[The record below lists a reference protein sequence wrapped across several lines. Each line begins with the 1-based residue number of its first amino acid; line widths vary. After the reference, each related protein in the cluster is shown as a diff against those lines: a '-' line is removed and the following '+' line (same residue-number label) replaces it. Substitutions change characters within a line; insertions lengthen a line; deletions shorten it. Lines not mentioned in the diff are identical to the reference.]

1 MAETIKVTRW
11 HAHWFATTSRG
22 LCLFWPAI
30 LVVDSHPE
38 IPPDTSSPLL
48 EGVAMRIPVTCA
60 ACGQAFRV
68 DAKFAG
74 RRGKCPNPDCQQT
87 YTVPDVDEIAA
98 DEEDEVPVAKSKRGN
113 SLSWGERA
121 KLNRVVKKKASLW
134 SRIDRASF
142 LVGAGLSAVATIG
155 VVLALSLTT
164 STKRHTQAAEAK
176 PATPTYAQAVVPV
189 ITKYCGKCHSGDE
202 AEAGISF
209 AKYSDE
215 AAMLKDRK
223 TWERSFEMISNGN
236 MPPSDSPQP
245 TTAEKEQLIEY
256 LEAALFRIDCT
267 KVSDPGRVTIRRLNR
282 SEYNNTVRDLLGVA
296 VRPADDFPS
305 DDVGYGFDN
314 IGDVL
319 SLPPLLMEK
328 YLDAAEKIA
337 AEAIVVFDPT
347 KPAVHEYSRDKL
359 KQSKAAHP
367 HGEDGTILVS
377 IGDVT
382 AELDFPHSGEYLL
395 RTKAAETPGGT
406 EHAKMEYRFDGT
418 PLHTFDVSAKD
429 ASPET
434 CEFRFKA
441 TKGHH
446 KLSIAFL
453 NDFYDE
459 KAKDKSQRDR
469 NLIVRD
475 VEIVGPF
482 GIEPSELPTAHRQLL
497 VATPGNEKTVAQA
510 ARDNL
515 QPFVRRAFRRPVTE
529 AEVGRC
535 VGFVEQAVK
544 NGEPFPFGMRVAVTA
559 VLVSPHFLYR
569 IETDK
574 KPDDPEDKHALN
586 DYELASRLSYFLWS
600 SMPDEQL
607 LAQAAQGDLHHD
619 AVLEEQVRR
628 MLKDPKSQAL
638 VDNFAEQWLQLR
650 ILNEVTPDPEK
661 FPEFGPELR
670 DDMKQETRRFFEAI
684 MREDRSILEFLDG
697 EYSYVNE
704 RLAHHYGLPD
714 VKGDFQRV
722 SLSGKNRAGLL
733 TQASILTLTS
743 NPDRTSPVK
752 RGKWVMEVI
761 LDKPPP
767 PPPPN
772 VPELAETAK
781 SSPDATLRQQLELHR
796 QNPSCNSCHKVMDQL
811 GFGIENFDAIGRWR
825 DVDNGKPLDAT
836 GELPGGSR
844 FNGPL
849 ELAHVLRGKECEF
862 GECLAEKML
871 TYALG
876 RGLEFYDRCATDK
889 IVKTLKE
896 QKFRFSVLVAEIAKS
911 DPFRMRRGEESK

>member
-1 MAETIKVTRW
+1 L
-11 HAHWFATTSRG
+11 S
-22 LCLFWPAI
+22 
-30 LVVDSHPE
+30 
-38 IPPDTSSPLL
+38 LL
-48 EGVAMRIPVTCA
+48 EGVAMHIPVTCA

-74 RRGKCPNPDCQQT
+74 RRGKCPNRDCQHT
-87 YTVPDVDEIAA
+87 YTVPALEATEI
-98 DEEDEVPVAKSKRGN
+98 DNEELPTPKSKRGD

-121 KLNRVVKKKASLW
+121 KSNRPPKRKTSW
-134 SRIDRASF
+134 WQRIDRSSF
-142 LVGAGLSAVATIG
+142 LVGAGLSAAATT
-155 VVLALSLTT
+155 VVLLLLSLMT
-164 STKRHTQAAEAK
+164 STKRHTQAAESGPPK
-176 PATPTYAQAVVPV
+176 PTYAQAVAPV
-189 ITKYCGKCHSGDE
+189 VTKYCGQCHRGDD

-209 AKYSDE
+209 AKYQDE

-236 MPPSDSPQP
+236 MPPADSPQP
-245 TTAEKEQLIEY
+245 TAAEKAQLIEY

-282 SEYNNTVRDLLGVA
+282 SEYNNTIRDLLGVA

-319 SLPPLLMEK
+319 SLPTLLMEK

-337 AEAIVVFDPT
+337 AEAIIVVDPN
-347 KPAVHEYSRDKL
+347 KPVVREFARNQL
-359 KQSKAAHP
+359 KQSKAVHP
-367 HGEDGTILVS
+367 HGEDATILVS
-377 IGDVT
+377 LGDVT
-382 AELDFPHSGEYLL
+382 AEMEFPLTGEYLL
-395 RTKAAETPGGT
+395 RTKAAETPAGD
-406 EHAKMEYRFDGT
+406 EHAKMEYRLDGKAF
-418 PLHTFDVSAKD
+418 HTFDVSAKD

-441 TKGHH
+441 SKGHH
-446 KLSIAFL
+446 KLAVAFL

-459 KAKDKSQRDR
+459 KAKDKSRRDR

-475 VEIVGPF
+475 VEIIGPLDL
-482 GIEPSELPTAHRQLL
+482 EPAELPASHRQL
-497 VATPGNEKTVAQA
+497 VAVIPATEKTVAQA
-510 ARDNL
+510 ARENL

-529 AEVGRC
+529 AEVERY

-619 AVLEEQVRR
+619 AVLDDQVRR

-661 FPEFGPELR
+661 FPEFGPDLR

-684 MREDRSILEFLDG
+684 MREDRSILDFLDG

-704 RLAHHYGLPD
+704 RLARHYGLPD

-722 SLSGKNRAGLL
+722 SLEGKNRAGLL

-781 SSPDATLRQQLELHR
+781 AAPDLTLRQQLELHR

-825 DVDNGKPLDAT
+825 DLDNGKPLDTT

-844 FNGPL
+844 FHGPL

-862 GECLAEKML
+862 GECLSEKML

>member
-1 MAETIKVTRW
+1 MQV
-11 HAHWFATTSRG
+11 
-22 LCLFWPAI
+22 
-30 LVVDSHPE
+30 
-38 IPPDTSSPLL
+38 
-48 EGVAMRIPVTCA
+48 PVTCA

-74 RRGKCPNPDCQQT
+74 RRGKCPNPDCQKV
-87 YTVPDVDEIAA
+87 YTVPEADV
-98 DEEDEVPVAKSKRGN
+98 EEPEERPASSRKPKRN
-113 SLSWGERA
+113 ESLSWGERT
-121 KLNRVVKKKASLW
+121 KSVRPSKRKASWL
-134 SRIDRASF
+134 SRLDRSSF
-142 LVGAGLSAVATIG
+142 LVGAGLSALATAALLLVIS
-155 VVLALSLTT
+155 LAT
-164 STKRHTQAAEAK
+164 STKKNSQAADSK
-176 PATPTYAQAVVPV
+176 PQAPTYAHAVVPV
-189 ITKYCGKCHSGDE
+189 VDKYCGKCHGGDE
-202 AEAGISF
+202 PEAGISF
-209 AKYSDE
+209 AKYPDE
-215 AAMLKDRK
+215 TAMLKDRK
-223 TWERSFEMISNGN
+223 TWERSFDMITNGN
-236 MPPSDSPQP
+236 MPPADSPQP
-245 TTAEKEQLIEY
+245 TAAEKAQLIEY
-256 LEAALFRIDCT
+256 LEGALYRIDCT
-267 KVSDPGRVTIRRLNR
+267 QVSDPGRVTIRRLNR

-337 AEAIVVFDPT
+337 DEAILVNDPS
-347 KPAVHEYSRDKL
+347 KPNVREFSRNQL
-359 KQSKAAHP
+359 KRSKVANP
-367 HGEDGTILVS
+367 HGEEATILVS
-377 IGDVT
+377 TGDVS
-382 AELDFPHSGEYLL
+382 AEMDFPRTGDYLL
-395 RTKAAETPGGT
+395 RTKASETPAGD
-406 EHAKMEYRFDGT
+406 EHSKMEYRFDGKAI
-418 PLHTFDVSAKD
+418 HTFNVSAKD
-429 ASPET
+429 SKPET

-459 KAKDKSQRDR
+459 KAKDKSRRDR

-475 VEIVGPF
+475 VEIVGPLD
-482 GIEPSELPTAHRQLL
+482 IDASELPASHRQLL
-497 VATPGNEKTVAQA
+497 AKLPGGEVSVAQA

-515 QPFVRRAFRRPVTE
+515 QPFLRRAFRRPVTDADIE
-529 AEVGRC
+529 KY
-535 VGFVEQAVK
+535 VGFVERAVK
-544 NGEPFPFGMRVAVTA
+544 AGEPFSFGMRVAVTA

-574 KPDDPEDKHALN
+574 NPDNPQDKHALN

-600 SMPDEQL
+600 SMPDDQL

-619 AVLEEQVRR
+619 AVLDEQVRR

-650 ILNEVTPDPEK
+650 ILNEITPDPEK
-661 FPEFGPELR
+661 FPEFGPDLR
-670 DDMKQETRRFFEAI
+670 EDMKQETRRFFEAI

-697 EYSYVNE
+697 EYTYVNE
-704 RLAHHYGLPD
+704 RLAKLYGMQD
-714 VKGDFQRV
+714 VKGDFQKV
-722 SLSGKNRAGLL
+722 SLEGKNRAGLL

-781 SSPDATLRQQLELHR
+781 AAPDATLRQQLELHR

-825 DVDNGKPLDAT
+825 DKDLGKPLDTT
-836 GELPGGSR
+836 GELPGGLR

-862 GECLAEKML
+862 GKCLSEKML

-896 QKFRFSVLVAEIAKS
+896 QKFRFSVLVAEIVKS